1 MLISLNRTDLATDIL
16 LHLCLVHPSL
26 PGKVVIRSPKNT
38 ECTDSSN
45 LKLIKFWAKRLPHS
59 YSRDHSIDLDG
70 KFKELFFQVQIL
82 ESSFRFGEDIF
93 DGSAA
98 IKSPVK
104 SLIESTSV
112 QDADKIT
119 EDDSNHELNQLQ
131 KTEPPVAHGFSQE
144 EKPKEKSN
152 VWIFI
157 DEDVEACNLVDAVPT
172 EKIAQIEDGQAPL
185 LIAQEGEE
193 EKQVGLYGRELYV
206 CGNLGCDEAADSA
219 TAFKVIYLSKLI
231 FFYNLI
237 KH

>member
-1 MLISLNRTDLATDIL
+1 LATDIL

-26 PGKVVIRSPKNT
+26 LGKVIIRSPKNT

-82 ESSFRFGEDIF
+82 ESSFRSGEDIF
-93 DGSAA
+93 DGSVA

-112 QDADKIT
+112 QEADKIT
-119 EDDSNHELNQLQ
+119 GDDSNHELNQLQ
-131 KTEPPVAHGFSQE
+131 KTETPVAHGFSQA
-144 EKPKEKSN
+144 EKPEEKSN

-157 DEDVEACNLVDAVPT
+157 DGDVEAGNLANVPT

-193 EKQVGLYGRELYV
+193 EKQVDLSGRDLYV

-219 TAFKVIYLSKLI
+219 TAFKVIYLSRLI
-231 FFYNLI
+231 FLLQLN
-237 KH
+237 